1 MRRASRLLAR
11 LIGWL
16 PSNAAR
22 VTGYRIMGHTFGAGC
37 RIGLG
42 TVIAVERFSCASNVV
57 VGRGNVFQGPMTVI
71 LGEGTFIGR
80 WNTIS
85 CGDVAG
91 NSSKSHMDYARHF
104 ETGRDCLVHERH
116 LFDVYGRITIGEGS
130 WVAGFASQFLT
141 HGASAMD
148 RDIRIGRRCYLGS
161 AVRFAPGSGIADDTI
176 VAMGAV
182 VTKSI
187 AETGMIVGGVP
198 AKVIKSRSDDSW
210 HVFEKFW

>member
-1 MRRASRLLAR
+1 MRRVGRLLAMF
-11 LIGWL
+11 IGWL

-22 VTGYRIMGHTFGAGC
+22 KAGYRLMGYEFGKGC

-42 TVIAVERFSCASNVV
+42 TIIAVERFCCAANVV
-57 VGRGNVFQGPMTVI
+57 IGRGNVFQGPMTVI

-80 WNTIS
+80 WNTIH

-91 NSSKSHMDYARHF
+91 NSSRSHMDYARHF

-116 LFDVYGRITIGEGS
+116 LFDVYGRITIGDGS
-130 WVAGFASQFLT
+130 WIAGFASQFLT

-148 RDIRIGRRCYLGS
+148 RDIHIGRRCYLGS
-161 AVRFAPGSGIADDTI
+161 AVRFAPGSGVGDDAI

-182 VTKSI
+182 VTKAI
-187 AETGMIVGGVP
+187 MENDMIVGGVP
-198 AKVIKSRSDDSW
+198 AKIIRPRSGDSR
-210 HVFEKFW
+210 HIFEKFW